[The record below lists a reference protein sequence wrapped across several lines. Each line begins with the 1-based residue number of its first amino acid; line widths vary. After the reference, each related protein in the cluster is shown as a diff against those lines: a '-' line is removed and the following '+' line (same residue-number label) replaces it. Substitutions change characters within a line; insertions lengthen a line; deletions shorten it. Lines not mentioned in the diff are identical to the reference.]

1 MVRELPKVR
10 IGRKLYYKDDRLREF
25 RAVNNPH
32 DRISFREIMQL
43 YVDLLCQLR
52 NAMNVLKEEP

>member
-1 MVRELPKVR
+1 MVIELPKVQ
-10 IGRKLYYKDDRLREF
+10 IGEKLYYRDDRLREF
-25 RAVNNPH
+25 RAVDNPH
-32 DRISFREIMQL
+32 DRISFREIVQL